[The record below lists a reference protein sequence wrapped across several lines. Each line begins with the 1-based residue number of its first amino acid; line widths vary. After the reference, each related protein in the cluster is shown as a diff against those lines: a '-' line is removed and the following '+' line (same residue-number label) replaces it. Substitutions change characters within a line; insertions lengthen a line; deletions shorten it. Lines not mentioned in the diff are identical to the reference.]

1 MSGDHLESWEAF
13 SGRGLMQ
20 GEEVTRSQFRSGRQD
35 SLGHSHSLS
44 RVANQGFNAQ
54 VSMER
59 CGLLKYC
66 LYKEAFGDTE
76 GATPLV
82 CSHHPFL

>member
-54 VSMER
+54 VSMEQ
-59 CGLLKYC
+59 LKNSY
-66 LYKEAFGDTE
+66 LQSQVFKT
-76 GATPLV
+76 
-82 CSHHPFL
+82 SR